1 MVPSSVQPDNES
13 WLDSIWAGFSS
24 SSWCHVTSVPWS
36 VNRSSRLA
44 LPPLLGGG
52 GGGDLDSVPGAAPSS
67 STLTRSLAHLVIDP
81 DSGVEVALLRAV
93 PIRRR
98 LQRRREEHFEALRA
112 TQRSTER
119 KEGGERSRR
128 LIYQTVSS
136 TTNLQVYTAGSF

>member
-1 MVPSSVQPDNES
+1 MS
-13 WLDSIWAGFSS
+13 
-24 SSWCHVTSVPWS
+24 CHVC
-36 VNRSSRLA
+36 
-44 LPPLLGGG
+44 PPVREPIEQTGSLSPPRRIGG

-93 PIRRR
+93 PVRRR

-119 KEGGERSRR
+119 KEGGGGRD
-128 LIYQTVSS
+128 
-136 TTNLQVYTAGSF
+136 G

>member
-1 MVPSSVQPDNES
+1 M
-13 WLDSIWAGFSS
+13 
-24 SSWCHVTSVPWS
+24 
-36 VNRSSRLA
+36 NRSSRLA
-44 LPPLLGGG
+44 LPPLLGGGG

-93 PIRRR
+93 PVRRR

-119 KEGGERSRR
+119 KEGGRG
-128 LIYQTVSS
+128 QTVSS

>member
-1 MVPSSVQPDNES
+1 M
-13 WLDSIWAGFSS
+13 
-24 SSWCHVTSVPWS
+24 SVPRS

-44 LPPLLGGG
+44 LPPLVSGGG

-93 PIRRR
+93 PVRRR

-119 KEGGERSRR
+119 KEEGWGRD
-128 LIYQTVSS
+128 
-136 TTNLQVYTAGSF
+136 G